1 MSLGLSA
8 YHSAGVF
15 SPRIEF
21 NAKSGRITS
30 VERTADGNGII
41 KSDITMTLPVFAWD
55 VGSLEVGWAN
65 FQSGMSPSL
74 IMVPFGQTMPARP
87 DRDHKAGFRSKVWN
101 GQTDTAREF
110 SATAGVTV
118 AAIEALWDL
127 VTAAPEAAAGKIPVI
142 RFANVSPV
150 TTGRGTNYAPVFEL
164 VQWIERNER
173 VFGPRTVA
181 APGQPPIVPAAP
193 VAANLNQPVAAP
205 FAPPVTPPLAAW
217 PAAA

>member
-1 MSLGLSA
+1 MPLGLSA
-8 YHSAGVF
+8 YHSTGVF
-15 SPRIEF
+15 APRIEF
-21 NAKSGRITS
+21 NAKSGRVTS

-41 KSDITMTLPVFAWD
+41 KVDVTMQQPMVAWD
-55 VGSLEVGWAN
+55 IGSLEVGWAN

-74 IMVPFGQTMPARP
+74 IMVPFGQPMPARP

-101 GQTDTAREF
+101 GSTDTAREF

-118 AAIEALWDL
+118 GAIEALWDL
-127 VTAAPEAAAGKIPVI
+127 VSVAPEAATGKIPVI
-142 RFANVSPV
+142 RFANVIPV

-164 VQWIERNER
+164 VQWIERDER

-181 APGQPPIVPAAP
+181 APGQPAIVPPAP
-193 VAANLNQPVAAP
+193 VAANINQPVAAP
-205 FAPPVTPPLAAW
+205 FTPPVTPPLAAW